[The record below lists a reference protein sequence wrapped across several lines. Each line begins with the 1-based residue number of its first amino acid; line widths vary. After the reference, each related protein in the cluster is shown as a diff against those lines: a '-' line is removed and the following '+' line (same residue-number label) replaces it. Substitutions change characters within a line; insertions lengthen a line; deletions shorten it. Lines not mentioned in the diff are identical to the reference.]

1 MKVMA
6 FNARPDERAF
16 FDHFSQSLDMDLTL
30 QKDTLTLDNVAL
42 TRGYDGIS
50 CTCDLPAPILEK
62 LAENGVR
69 YVALRTIGY
78 DNVDLKAAE
87 RLGIRVS
94 HAGYSPYA
102 VSNYTVMLML
112 MCIRKAGY
120 IMFRSHTADYSLGAS
135 GAARGMEMQNL
146 TVGVI
151 GTGRIGK
158 AVIHNLSGF
167 GCRIIAHD
175 PYPSEEMKQM
185 GVEYVSLES
194 LYAQSDVI
202 TLHTFLNDSTYHMI
216 NTEAIQQ
223 MKPGVVIINCARG
236 ALIDTRAL
244 IDGIESGR
252 VGSVGVDC
260 FEGEDGVIRVD
271 HNYNGRVTNH
281 DYIILKSFQ
290 NTIVTPHV
298 AFFTDQ
304 AVFDMVQCSLE
315 SLHQFELGEK
325 VPLEVHAARS
335 VTDLRH
341 LRKIPLQI
349 RSKRA
354 NALRAEPSE
363 RLHIDIPA
371 ALCVL
376 DVQQAHA
383 CVLADLPPLAG
394 RDQCNTHAARQ
405 QSNLQGRAVALDS
418 GVHLHTC

>member
-194 LYAQSDVI
+194 LY
-202 TLHTFLNDSTYHMI
+202 
-216 NTEAIQQ
+216 
-223 MKPGVVIINCARG
+223 G
-236 ALIDTRAL
+236 AVR
-244 IDGIESGR
+244 
-252 VGSVGVDC
+252 C
-260 FEGEDGVIRVD
+260 
-271 HNYNGRVTNH
+271 H
-281 DYIILKSFQ
+281 
-290 NTIVTPHV
+290 
-298 AFFTDQ
+298 
-304 AVFDMVQCSLE
+304 
-315 SLHQFELGEK
+315 
-325 VPLEVHAARS
+325 HAAHLPQQQHLPYDQHRCYS
-335 VTDLRH
+335 ADEAGCCHHQLRTRRTDRH
-341 LRKIPLQI
+341 PCSDR
-349 RSKRA
+349 R
-354 NALRAEPSE
+354 
-363 RLHIDIPA
+363 H
-371 ALCVL
+371 
-376 DVQQAHA
+376 
-383 CVLADLPPLAG
+383 
-394 RDQCNTHAARQ
+394 
-405 QSNLQGRAVALDS
+405 
-418 GVHLHTC
+418 

>member
-16 FDHFSQSLDMDLTL
+16 FDHFSQSLNMDLTL

-42 TRGYDGIS
+42 TRGCDGIS

-78 DNVDLKAAE
+78 DNVDLEAAK

-185 GVEYVSLES
+185 GVEYLSLES

-260 FEGEDGVIRVD
+260 FEGEDDVIRVD
-271 HNYNGRVTNH
+271 HNYNSRVTNH

-325 VPLEVHAARS
+325 VPLEVHAA
-335 VTDLRH
+335 
-341 LRKIPLQI
+341 
-349 RSKRA
+349 
-354 NALRAEPSE
+354 
-363 RLHIDIPA
+363 
-371 ALCVL
+371 
-376 DVQQAHA
+376 
-383 CVLADLPPLAG
+383 
-394 RDQCNTHAARQ
+394 
-405 QSNLQGRAVALDS
+405 
-418 GVHLHTC
+418 

>member
-1 MKVMA
+1 MA
-6 FNARPDERAF
+6 NYLVLATPRSFAKNDDAPIRLLEENGCEVVRLPKDGG
-16 FDHFSQSLDMDLTL
+16 DLTAQL
-30 QKDTLTLDNVAL
+30 AEYLPQADAVIAGLEPYDRAL
-42 TRGYDGIS
+42 LSTAKKLKVISRYGVGYD
-50 CTCDLPAPILEK
+50 K
-62 LAENGVR
+62 
-69 YVALRTIGY
+69 
-78 DNVDLKAAE
+78 VDLDAARE
-87 RLGIRVS
+87 LGIKVS
-94 HAGYSPYA
+94 ITPGANGDSVA
-102 VSNYTVMLML
+102 DLAMALML
-112 MCIRKAGY
+112 N
-120 IMFRSHTADYSLGAS
+120 
-135 GAARGMEMQNL
+135 AARHVCHMDAVIRAGGHDKPVTGVEMWKKTL
-146 TVGVI
+146 GVV

-185 GVEYVSLES
+185 GVEYVSLDS

-260 FEGEDGVIRVD
+260 FEGEDDVIRVD
-271 HNYNGRVTNH
+271 HSYNSHVTNH

-315 SLHQFELGEK
+315 SLHQFDAGEN
-325 VPLEVHAARS
+325 VPLEVHA
-335 VTDLRH
+335 
-341 LRKIPLQI
+341 
-349 RSKRA
+349 
-354 NALRAEPSE
+354 
-363 RLHIDIPA
+363 
-371 ALCVL
+371 
-376 DVQQAHA
+376 
-383 CVLADLPPLAG
+383 
-394 RDQCNTHAARQ
+394 
-405 QSNLQGRAVALDS
+405 
-418 GVHLHTC
+418 

>member
-1 MKVMA
+1 MQNFKGAIFDMDGTLLDSMPVWKRLTQRYLAQFDVHITDADYAVCEGFSQPQVAEYFLKRYPNLPLTQQQMLDGMDEMITSRYETI
-6 FNARPDERAF
+6 ARPKDGVIDFLEGLRARGIK
-16 FDHFSQSLDMDLTL
+16 MAIA
-30 QKDTLTLDNVAL
+30 TLTARRHAEKAL
-42 TRGYDGIS
+42 IDRDMMKYFEFMLTIEDVGVPKYEPDIY
-50 CTCDLPAPILEK
+50 LE
-62 LAENGVR
+62 
-69 YVALRTIGY
+69 
-78 DNVDLKAAE
+78 AAK

-175 PYPSEEMKQM
+175 PFPSEEMKQM

-260 FEGEDGVIRVD
+260 FEGEDDVIRVD
-271 HNYNGRVTNH
+271 HNYNSRVTNH

-325 VPLEVHAARS
+325 VPLEVHAA
-335 VTDLRH
+335 
-341 LRKIPLQI
+341 
-349 RSKRA
+349 
-354 NALRAEPSE
+354 
-363 RLHIDIPA
+363 
-371 ALCVL
+371 
-376 DVQQAHA
+376 
-383 CVLADLPPLAG
+383 
-394 RDQCNTHAARQ
+394 
-405 QSNLQGRAVALDS
+405 
-418 GVHLHTC
+418 

>member
-16 FDHFSQSLDMDLTL
+16 FDHFSKSLNMDLTL
-30 QKDTLTLDNVAL
+30 QKENLSLKNVHL
-42 TRGYDGIS
+42 TRGCTGVS
-50 CTCDLPAPILEK
+50 CVGTCDLSAPVLEK

-69 YVALRTIGY
+69 YVSLRTIGF
-78 DNVDLKAAE
+78 DNVDLEAAK
-87 RLGIRVS
+87 RLGLRVS

-158 AVIHNLSGF
+158 AVIRNLSGF

-175 PYPSEEMKQM
+175 PYPSEEMQQM

-216 NTEAIQQ
+216 GAEAIQQ

-236 ALIDTRAL
+236 
-244 IDGIESGR
+244 
-252 VGSVGVDC
+252 VDC
-260 FEGEDGVIRVD
+260 FEGEDDVIRVD
-271 HNYNGRVTNH
+271 HNYNSRVTNH

-325 VPLEVHAARS
+325 VPLEVHAA
-335 VTDLRH
+335 
-341 LRKIPLQI
+341 
-349 RSKRA
+349 
-354 NALRAEPSE
+354 
-363 RLHIDIPA
+363 
-371 ALCVL
+371 
-376 DVQQAHA
+376 
-383 CVLADLPPLAG
+383 
-394 RDQCNTHAARQ
+394 
-405 QSNLQGRAVALDS
+405 
-418 GVHLHTC
+418 

>member
-175 PYPSEEMKQM
+175 PFPSEEMKQM

-202 TLHTFLNDSTYHMI
+202 TLHTFMI
-216 NTEAIQQ
+216 AI
-223 MKPGVVIINCARG
+223 IF
-236 ALIDTRAL
+236 
-244 IDGIESGR
+244 S
-252 VGSVGVDC
+252 
-260 FEGEDGVIRVD
+260 
-271 HNYNGRVTNH
+271 H
-281 DYIILKSFQ
+281 
-290 NTIVTPHV
+290 TI
-298 AFFTDQ
+298 FFSSIQ
-304 AVFDMVQCSLE
+304 PFSA
-315 SLHQFELGEK
+315 
-325 VPLEVHAARS
+325 
-335 VTDLRH
+335 
-341 LRKIPLQI
+341 
-349 RSKRA
+349 
-354 NALRAEPSE
+354 
-363 RLHIDIPA
+363 A
-371 ALCVL
+371 ALTI
-376 DVQQAHA
+376 AYS
-383 CVLADLPPLAG
+383 PL
-394 RDQCNTHAARQ
+394 T
-405 QSNLQGRAVALDS
+405 L
-418 GVHLHTC
+418 

>member
-1 MKVMA
+1 M
-6 FNARPDERAF
+6 
-16 FDHFSQSLDMDLTL
+16 
-30 QKDTLTLDNVAL
+30 
-42 TRGYDGIS
+42 
-50 CTCDLPAPILEK
+50 
-62 LAENGVR
+62 
-69 YVALRTIGY
+69 
-78 DNVDLKAAE
+78 
-87 RLGIRVS
+87 S
-94 HAGYSPYA
+94 HAGYSPYSVA
-102 VSNYTVMLML
+102 NYTVMLML
-112 MCIRKAGY
+112 MCIRKAVY
-120 IMFRSHTADYSLGAS
+120 IMFRSHTADNSLGAAGS
-135 GAARGMEMQNL
+135 ARGMEMQNL

-175 PYPSEEMKQM
+175 PFPSEEMKQM

-260 FEGEDGVIRVD
+260 FEGEDDVIRVD
-271 HNYNGRVTNH
+271 HNYNSRVTNH

-325 VPLEVHAARS
+325 VPLEVHAA
-335 VTDLRH
+335 
-341 LRKIPLQI
+341 
-349 RSKRA
+349 
-354 NALRAEPSE
+354 
-363 RLHIDIPA
+363 
-371 ALCVL
+371 
-376 DVQQAHA
+376 
-383 CVLADLPPLAG
+383 
-394 RDQCNTHAARQ
+394 
-405 QSNLQGRAVALDS
+405 
-418 GVHLHTC
+418 